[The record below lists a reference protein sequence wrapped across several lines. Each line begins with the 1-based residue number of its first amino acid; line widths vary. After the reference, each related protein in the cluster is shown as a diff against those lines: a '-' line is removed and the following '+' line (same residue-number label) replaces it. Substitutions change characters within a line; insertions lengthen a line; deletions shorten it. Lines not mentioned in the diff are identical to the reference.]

1 MDYRFHPAIH
11 RVKEILE
18 SKELGA
24 IKNISATLILPTSL
38 IKDDDIRFD
47 YSLGGGAM
55 MDLGCGC
62 HFFKEN
68 TKLTSMLL
76 GYTISCIQYLSSSTE
91 ASVVSATHEA
101 FVPRSAPADY
111 LNNVDRRTEAK
122 LELANGVT
130 ASLAC
135 DLGMPAKWG
144 LIPQFPQVRVV
155 VDCEIGSIDM
165 LNFVLPTIYHTI
177 TVKIRGG
184 HTRVEKV
191 YQGKK
196 GEEWWTTYRFQ
207 LEALVD
213 RVRGRETD
221 TWLTKE
227 ESVLV
232 MEWIE
237 KVYNKTGMGSR
248 PRSSYINVMN

>member
-1 MDYRFHPAIH
+1 MIDI
-11 RVKEILE
+11 EI
-18 SKELGA
+18 G
-24 IKNISATLILPTSL
+24 
-38 IKDDDIRFD
+38 
-47 YSLGGGAM
+47 YAM
-55 MDLGCGC
+55 
-62 HFFKEN
+62 
-68 TKLTSMLL
+68 
-76 GYTISCIQYLSSSTE
+76 SCIQYLSSSTE
-91 ASVVSATHEA
+91 ASVSSATHEL
-101 FVPRSAPADY
+101 FVPRSAPTDY
-111 LNNVDRRTEAK
+111 VKNIDRRTEAK

-135 DLGMPAKWG
+135 DLGMPAIWG
-144 LIPQFPQVRVV
+144 FIPRFPQVRLV

-165 LNFVLPTIYHTI
+165 LNFVLPTFYHSI
-177 TVKIRGG
+177 TVKICGG

-191 YQGKK
+191 YKGKK
-196 GEEWWTTYRFQ
+196 GEEWWTTYRYQ

-213 RVRGRETD
+213 RVRGREPD

-248 PRSSYINVMN
+248 PKSNYIAMS

>member
-1 MDYRFHPAIH
+1 MVF
-11 RVKEILE
+11 
-18 SKELGA
+18 
-24 IKNISATLILPTSL
+24 
-38 IKDDDIRFD
+38 
-47 YSLGGGAM
+47 
-55 MDLGCGC
+55 
-62 HFFKEN
+62 
-68 TKLTSMLL
+68 
-76 GYTISCIQYLSSSTE
+76 
-91 ASVVSATHEA
+91 ATHEA

-111 LNNVDRRTEAK
+111 VKNVDRRTEAK

-135 DLGMPAKWG
+135 DLNVPAKWG
-144 LIPQFPQVRVV
+144 FIPRFPQVTVV
-155 VDCEIGSIDM
+155 VDCELGSIDM
-165 LNFVLPTIYHTI
+165 LNFVIPTIYHTI
-177 TVKIRGG
+177 TVKIHGG

-191 YQGKK
+191 YKGKK
-196 GEEWWTTYRFQ
+196 GEEWWITYRFQ
-207 LEALVD
+207 LEAFVD

-248 PRSSYINVMN
+248 PRSSYMT